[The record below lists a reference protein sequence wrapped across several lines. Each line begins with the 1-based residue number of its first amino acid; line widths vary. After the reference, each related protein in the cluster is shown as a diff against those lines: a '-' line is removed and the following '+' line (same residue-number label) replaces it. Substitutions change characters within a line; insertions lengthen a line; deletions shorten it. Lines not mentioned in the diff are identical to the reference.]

1 MQEDILEVYKTIDGM
16 SEEELRQRLIE
27 LGQGPFLAG
36 GSMWNLDKVTTVQ
49 ELAAVRQGDEGGSTD
64 SESLELLSSACV
76 RKTDWSQAEL
86 CALLKRCVYIAE
98 AGQFFASI
106 DKYAVGSYAN
116 RTPLYPGWGT
126 GGKSSPEG
134 GYSLD
139 RAALLKV
146 IADLVEVAE
155 ANFNHPWSI
164 PAAVLISGEV
174 DAAQYSDDTVRVA
187 CRELM
192 YFKSTTV
199 PSMWEGK
206 ASGAESEFASPIS
219 DST

>member
-1 MQEDILEVYKTIDGM
+1 M
-16 SEEELRQRLIE
+16 SEAELRQRLTE
-27 LGQGPFLAG
+27 LGQGPFIAG
-36 GSMWNLDKVTTVQ
+36 GPIWNLDKVTTEE
-49 ELAAVRQGDEGGSTD
+49 ELAAVRQDVAGGSTD
-64 SESLELLSSACV
+64 SESLDLLSTACL
-76 RKTDWSQAEL
+76 RKTDWSQAEMG
-86 CALLKRCVYIAE
+86 AFLKRCVYTLE

-106 DKYAVGSYAN
+106 DKFAVGSYAK

-126 GGKSSPEG
+126 GGGSSPDG

-139 RAALLKV
+139 RAALLNV
-146 IADLVEVAE
+146 IAELAEVAE
-155 ANFNHPWSI
+155 GNMNHPWSI
-164 PAAVLISGEV
+164 PAADLISGEL
-174 DAAQYSDDTVRVA
+174 DATQYSDDIVRVA

-192 YFKSTTV
+192 YFKMTTI